1 MEQVV
6 VDSGS
11 TRNFRFEVLWTRYVV

>member
-1 MEQVV
+1 VLLCMEQVA

-11 TRNFRFEVLWTRYVV
+11 TRNFRFEVLWT